1 MRVTAVRGL
10 DFRCYER
17 VAVELPPGLVGV
29 IGPNGAG
36 KTSLIEMIHFALV
49 AYSPR
54 TSNERRLVRL
64 GQPLLRAEADVV
76 VGGSELS
83 TRVGYRPGEPK
94 HVLVDGAPIES
105 AERLLSRFP
114 VLVFT
119 PDRMRLVQGA
129 PALRRSYFD
138 RVLVRLWPAAGAAA
152 AEYGRALVQR
162 NHLLRRIRSR
172 AASVNALDPWDEQA
186 ARWGAELI
194 AARLRLVDVMRPA
207 LVVRSAELGGEPGEQ
222 PLRYIA
228 GVDGGHDSLLTAL
241 RDRRGRDIE
250 RATTGV
256 GPHLDDWA
264 IEDAGRD
271 LRSFGSQGEQ
281 RRALL
286 GLILAEADVLTE
298 QRGERPLLLLDDV
311 TGEFDAV
318 RRELLLRALTRFD
331 QAVVTTT
338 DSADLGDASASLI
351 AVDAGTV
358 SVV

>member
-1 MRVTAVRGL
+1 MRVTAARGH

-17 VAVELPPGLVGV
+17 VEVELPPGLVGV
-29 IGPNGAG
+29 VGPNGAG
-36 KTSLIEMIHFALV
+36 KTSLIEMIHFALI

-64 GQPLLRAEADVV
+64 GQPLLRAEADAV
-76 VGGSELS
+76 VGSKAVT
-83 TRVGYRPGEPK
+83 TRVGYQPGEPK
-94 HVLVDGAPIES
+94 HVVVDGAPIES
-105 AERLLSRFP
+105 VERLLARFP

-119 PDRMRLVQGA
+119 PDRLRLVQGA

-138 RVLVRLWPAAGAAA
+138 RVLARLWPAASAAA
-152 AEYGRALVQR
+152 AEYGRALAQR
-162 NHLLRRIRSR
+162 NHLLRRVRSR
-172 AASVNALDPWDEQA
+172 AASFDALDPWDDLV

-194 AARLRLVDVMRPA
+194 TARFRLVEA
-207 LVVRSAELGGEPGEQ
+207 LEPPLIARASELGGEPGDA

-228 GVDGGHDSLLTAL
+228 GVEGGYDALLTAL
-241 RDRRGRDIE
+241 RDRRGRDTE

-256 GPHLDDWA
+256 GPHLDDFQ
-264 IEDAGRD
+264 ISDAGRD

-286 GLILAEADVLTE
+286 ALILAEADVITE
-298 QRGERPLLLLDDV
+298 QRDERPLLLLDDV
-311 TGEFDAV
+311 TGEFDSS
-318 RRELLLRALTRFD
+318 RRELLLNALTHFD

-338 DSADLGDASASLI
+338 DAGDLGDAGAALI

-358 SVV
+358 SVI